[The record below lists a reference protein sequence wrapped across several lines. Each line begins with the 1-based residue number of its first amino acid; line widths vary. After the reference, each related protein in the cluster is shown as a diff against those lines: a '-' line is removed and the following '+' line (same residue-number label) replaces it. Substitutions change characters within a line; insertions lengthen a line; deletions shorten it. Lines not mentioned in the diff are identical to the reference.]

1 MGSLLALR
9 YDRGMSIRMLLG
21 LAALSATLFAQTG
34 SQQAAGWSIDANG
47 NRVEGT
53 RYTAAESPGG
63 SQRVETL
70 RSINGRMVPV
80 QASED
85 KVLQQDSQR
94 KVVER
99 MIRKYDANGNPGPP
113 VKVRIEETKGANGST
128 TIQSTAYQADLNGNM
143 QLFERATTQVR
154 KGATTETSTTV
165 ERATLNGALAP
176 VERSQSVERP
186 TGSGS
191 QVDSTTYRR
200 DLNGNFTP
208 AAQEVK
214 QISKRGNEETTDLAH
229 YELSP
234 DGKLAL
240 TSRAIDRV
248 KTNAD
253 GSQVAD
259 TEVYSKFSA
268 GRTGDVNADQP
279 RLQEQ
284 IHRER
289 TAAAGGAV
297 VETTSVRA
305 RLPND
310 PSRFGALE
318 KVSQTTYTSKDAA
331 GREVKTTET
340 TVGRRDANGQ
350 IVAQEGQSGR
360 VVTTGSPVVTTPPV
374 EAAKPTVT
382 GNTPVKIITPETKK

>member
-1 MGSLLALR
+1 MF
-9 YDRGMSIRMLLG
+9 LG
-21 LAALSATLFAQTG
+21 VAALPAMLFAQTG
-34 SQQAAGWSIDANG
+34 SQQAGGWSTDANG
-47 NRVEGT
+47 NRVEGP
-53 RYTAAESPGG
+53 RYTAVESPSG
-63 SQRVETL
+63 SQKVETL

-80 QASED
+80 QATED

-99 MIRKYDANGNPGPP
+99 MIRKYDADGKPGPP
-113 VKVRIEETKGANGST
+113 IKVRIEETKGPNGST
-128 TIQSTAYQADLNGNM
+128 TIQSTAYEADLNGNM
-143 QLFERATTQVR
+143 QLFERSTTQVR

-165 ERATLNGALAP
+165 ERANLNGSLAP
-176 VERSQSVERP
+176 VERSQSVERA
-186 TGSGS
+186 TGNGS
-191 QVDSTTYRR
+191 QVESTTYRR

-208 AAQEVK
+208 AVQEVK
-214 QISKRGNEETTDLAH
+214 KISKSGNEETTDAAH
-229 YELSP
+229 YELGP
-234 DGKLAL
+234 DGKLVL
-240 TSRAIDRV
+240 TTRAIDRV

-268 GRTGDVNADQP
+268 GRAGDANADQP

-289 TAAAGGAV
+289 TPGPGGV
-297 VETTSVRA
+297 VIETTSVRA

-331 GREVKTTET
+331 GRELKTIDT

-350 IVAQEGQSGR
+350 IVVQDGRSDR
-360 VVTTGSPVVTTPPV
+360 VVTTGLPVVTTPPV
-374 EAAKPTVT
+374 AATTPTVT
-382 GNTPVKIITPETKK
+382 GNPPVKITTPETKK